1 MYKIIN
7 SLWSIVVK
15 IIHYIIIDI
24 LHIKMTGETWENF
37 LQFVKFGIVGV
48 SNSVISYI
56 LYVVALLFLQNF
68 NVFPT
73 FDYIISQVI
82 SFLLSVLWSF
92 YWNKKYV
99 FTENEEPVPW
109 MKALLKTYISYAFTG
124 LFLNSVLSI
133 LWVQILH
140 IPKLIS
146 PIINLI
152 IGVPINFLLNKFWAF
167 SEK

>member
-92 YWNKKYV
+92 YWNKK
-99 FTENEEPVPW
+99 F
-109 MKALLKTYISYAFTG
+109 F
-124 LFLNSVLSI
+124 
-133 LWVQILH
+133 
-140 IPKLIS
+140 
-146 PIINLI
+146 
-152 IGVPINFLLNKFWAF
+152 
-167 SEK
+167 